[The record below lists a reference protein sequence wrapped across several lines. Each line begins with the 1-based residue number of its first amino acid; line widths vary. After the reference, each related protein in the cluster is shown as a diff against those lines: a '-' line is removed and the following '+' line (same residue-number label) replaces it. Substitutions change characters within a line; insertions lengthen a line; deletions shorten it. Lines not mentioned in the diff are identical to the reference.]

1 MKDEQ
6 DRLQNEP
13 RLQDKKD
20 WLEDEWN
27 RLQDKQDS
35 LLDELDRSEKD

>member
-1 MKDEQ
+1 MQDKQ

-13 RLQDKKD
+13 RLKDKKD

-27 RLQDKQDS
+27 RPQDKQD
-35 LLDELDRSEKD
+35 RSEKE